1 MRRRLLVCL
10 LAIISGVL
18 SIMPVIAQNPLNLRG
33 RPASEWFGDP
43 KLADL
48 ANAAAANNLPLIDR
62 LVKEGVPVDG
72 LSKVGQVTP
81 LVFALAMN
89 SYAGS
94 QRLLELGANPN
105 RRVVIDRTDGLL
117 ISMITM
123 SADLNLIE
131 LLLRFKCDPNVV
143 SNARTPLMRAAAHKP
158 SVELLMRYGAD
169 INYDDGF
176 GRTAASVAA
185 AIGALDVVKLFLDS
199 GLTAEL
205 DRLALSLQSRV
216 YSPEFE
222 APRQA
227 LLEIL
232 KAKGVK
238 IRYSK
243 NNPNTPQVTHP
254 EYSREES
261 EADTAAFAARR
272 KARGLP

>member
-1 MRRRLLVCL
+1 MISVSTTTTPLV
-10 LAIISGVL
+10 
-18 SIMPVIAQNPLNLRG
+18 AQNPLNLRG
-33 RPASEWFGDP
+33 RPASEWFSDP

-48 ANAAAANNLPLIDR
+48 ANAAAANDLPLIDR

-72 LSKVGQVTP
+72 MSKVGQVTP

-123 SADLNLIE
+123 SANVSLIE

-143 SNARTPLMRAAAHKP
+143 SNAYTPLMRAVTHRQ
-158 SVELLMRYGAD
+158 SVEVLMKYGAN
-169 INYDDGF
+169 INYDDGY
-176 GRTAASVAA
+176 GETAATVASA
-185 AIGALDVVKLFLDS
+185 VGALDVVKLFLDS

-205 DRLALSLQSRV
+205 DTLALSLQNRV

-261 EADTAAFAARR
+261 AADLEAFAARR
-272 KARGLP
+272 KMRGIP